1 MASSAYNGACS
12 PLSHLMSFFPGTT
25 NRSRPK
31 LLAGAALVWLTI
43 CACAASV
50 AAQAGPASVYLEE
63 LTSAEVSGAIHAGT
77 TTIIIPIG
85 GTEQSGPHMAL
96 GKHNVRARVLAGKVA
111 AALGNTLVAPVLAYV
126 PEGRITPPAGHM
138 RFAGTISVPDDAFKS
153 LLEGAARSFR
163 QTGFTDVVLIGDH
176 GGYQAQLQA
185 VATRLNRDWAGSPAR
200 VLFIEDY
207 YRAAQAPYVQALHAQ
222 GLSDAQIGTH
232 AGVADTSL
240 MLAVDPSLVRAD
252 QLPLAARQGQ
262 SGGVAGDPRASSA
275 ALGQLGVDLIVQQT
289 VAAIRKARGTRP

>member
-12 PLSHLMSFFPGTT
+12 PLSYPMSFDPGTNDT
-25 NRSRPK
+25 ARPRF
-31 LLAGAALVWLTI
+31 LARAALVWLTL
-43 CACAASV
+43 CACVVGA
-50 AAQAGPASVYLEE
+50 AAQAAPASVYLEE
-63 LTSAEVSGAIHAGT
+63 LTSAEVRDAIHAGAN
-77 TTIIIPIG
+77 TIIVPVG

-111 AALGNTLVAPVLAYV
+111 AALGNALVAPVLAYV

-138 RFAGTISVPDDAFKS
+138 RFAGTISIPDDAFKS

-163 QTGFTDVVLIGDH
+163 QEGFTDVVLIGDH

-200 VLFIEDY
+200 ALFIEDY
-207 YRAAQAPYVQALHAQ
+207 YRAAQAPYVQALRAK

-240 MLAVDPSLVRAD
+240 MLAVDPALVRPD
-252 QLPLAARQGQ
+252 QLAAAAREGQG
-262 SGGVAGDPRASSA
+262 GGVAGDPRASSA

-289 VAAIRKARGTRP
+289 VAAIRKAKGTRP